1 MVIVKV
7 LVGALL
13 IIGGVF
19 FTFKPRLNYAREGL
33 PDLFAI
39 IGIILM
45 VAGVVMILS
54 PFIR

>member
-7 LVGALL
+7 LAGALL